1 MNIDLV
7 DETNHLSTEQ
17 LNLVNDVLHFAADQ
31 QSVESEA
38 EMSVTFVSDE
48 DIKGI
53 NRDYRGK
60 DASTDVISFALEEQG
75 EDELEVIGEGLPLHL
90 GDIVISV
97 DRAFEQA
104 GEYGHSNN
112 RELAFLAV
120 HGLLHLLGYDHESE
134 DDEKVMFEKQE
145 KILQK
150 FGLTRNEK

>member
-17 LNLVNDVLHFAADQ
+17 LSIVNDVLHFAAEQ

-48 DIKGI
+48 DIKSI

-60 DASTDVISFALEEQG
+60 DAPTDVISFALEEQG

-104 GEYGHSNN
+104 DEYGHSNN